1 MRNRMPR
8 YVHHL
13 DSLTNS
19 HTHTHTHTGS
29 LKHTLWQRIMPPRSS
44 IVCVRNS
51 LLEQVASSASV
62 YAQNNTD
69 TPAFILPILVLS
81 ALTSPSHVSTR
92 LEITSLPRPC
102 LQTSRL
108 QRFTMTAFTGLL
120 ASSLPTPW
128 FCSWLKRYINAYVCG
143 CDCGSGVCG

>member
-19 HTHTHTHTGS
+19 HTHTHTHWLVETH
-29 LKHTLWQRIMPPRSS
+29 LVATHNAPRSS